1 MPEVLTACVNRL
13 EELHRDLNR
22 ALEGLP
28 AEALNWSPG
37 PEMNSMA
44 VLAAHTAGSERYW
57 IGDVIARDD
66 SHRDRAAEFRAQATD
81 ASELIAR
88 LDAAL
93 AHSRSVVERLTLSDL
108 EEKRTEPPAHREVTV
123 AWALLHAVE
132 HVAVHLG
139 HMQLLHDMWQA
150 QAVSDIAQIHLVL
163 QRFQDGYT
171 QRDVTR
177 ADEIMQLFADDV
189 GLEVIGT
196 NGIQPGVDEWY
207 LDKAGA
213 RGLVKG
219 DWEGW
224 GDVRFD
230 VAGAHIQTRGDVA
243 WLATTAT
250 VAMTIG
256 AEENYRSYL
265 QRIKDVIDQNGP
277 SAEIKLLDIL
287 RGGSN
292 TLYELRRGEQ
302 FVWPLRFTAVLVR
315 QAGEWRFQQMQFSFP
330 TTRFP
335 DERIVS

>member
-1 MPEVLTACVNRL
+1 MLEPLAAYLNRL

-37 PEMNSMA
+37 SEMNSLA

-66 SHRDRAAEFRAQATD
+66 SHRDRAAEFRTQATG

-93 AHSRSVVERLTLSDL
+93 AHSRSVLEHLTLSEL
-108 EEKRTEPPAHREVTV
+108 AAKRTTTRDEREVTV
-123 AWALLHAVE
+123 AWALFHALE
-132 HVAVHLG
+132 HVALHLG
-139 HMQLLHDMWQA
+139 HMQLQRDMWTA
-150 QAVSDIAQIHLVL
+150 QAAPDIDQIRLVL

-171 QRDVTR
+171 QRD
-177 ADEIMQLFADDV
+177 AAHLDEIMSLFADDN
-189 GLEVIGT
+189 LEVIGT
-196 NGIQPGVDEWY
+196 NGVKPGVDEWY
-207 LDKAGA
+207 LNKASA

-224 GDVRFD
+224 GDVQLD
-230 VAGAHIQTRGDVA
+230 VAGAHIQAQGDVA
-243 WLATTAT
+243 WLATSAT
-250 VAMTIG
+250 VSMSIR
-256 AEENYRSYL
+256 AEENFQSYL
-265 QRIKDVIDQNGP
+265 QRIKDVLDQNDLT
-277 SAEIKLLDIL
+277 AEIKLLDIL

-292 TLYELRRGEQ
+292 TLYELRRGEH
-302 FVWPLRFTAVLVR
+302 FIWPLRFTAVLLR

-335 DERIVS
+335 DERIVD